1 MAYMQTEASMGEAEM
16 SSESVPAG
24 LLVQTNAVAKAKID
38 RKLIYD
44 AKISIEADDL
54 DQFAKMLTRE
64 IELYDGFISNYSQRR
79 YAGDRQTGEWV
90 VRVASD
96 KFQDIL
102 GWLDENYDVR
112 SKKVTSQDVTE
123 EFVDL
128 TARLT
133 NKKNTELRL
142 SKVLDERSG
151 KLEEVLSVEREI
163 DRVREEIERIEGRL
177 RYLNERT
184 SLSTITLTVD
194 TRVNYT
200 PSKQQGFT
208 SRISSAWTNSV
219 SEMRRAAEGCVV
231 ALVGMAPWIPIWIAG
246 LFVAYRI
253 ARFLLRRL
261 LVALG
266 SSPTP
271 ALQTTSQ
278 PSSDPPE
285 SN

>member
-1 MAYMQTEASMGEAEM
+1 MDASMEEADM
-16 SSESVPAG
+16 SMAAVPTG
-24 LLVQTNAVAKAKID
+24 QLVQASAVAKAEID

-54 DQFAKMLTRE
+54 DEFARILARE
-64 IELYDGFISNYSQRR
+64 IERYDGFISNYSQRR

-96 KFQDIL
+96 KFQNIL

-133 NKKNTELRL
+133 NKKNTEMRL

-151 KLEEVLSVEREI
+151 KLDEVLSVEREI

-184 SLSTITLTVD
+184 SLSTITLTVN
-194 TRVNYT
+194 TRIDYT
-200 PSKQQGFT
+200 PTKQQGFT
-208 SRISSAWTNSV
+208 ARISSAWSNSL
-219 SEMRRAAEGCVV
+219 SQMQRAAESCVV
-231 ALVGMAPWIPIWIAG
+231 ALVGMAPWFPIWIAG

-253 ARFLLRRL
+253 ARFVLRRL
-261 LVALG
+261 LRALG
-266 SSPTP
+266 G
-271 ALQTTSQ
+271 TTTAPR
-278 PSSDPPE
+278 PSEPPE
-285 SN
+285 LN